1 MVEIRKTS
9 ENEVNKVIKLVWETF
24 LDFEALNYNREGVE
38 EFRRFLDN
46 KKLIKTLEIYGAYL
60 NEKLVGTIALHEEQH
75 ICMFFVKKSYQN
87 RGIGKK
93 LLKKVLETV
102 EEPTINSSENAV
114 SILES
119 LGFSIFEEESTI
131 NGIKIIPMIYKEN
144 DKKIIKLKCR
154 EKELE
159 LGKRTLIMGIL
170 NVTPDSFSDGGK
182 YNSVEEA
189 VKRAKKMIDEGAD
202 IIDIGG
208 ESTRP
213 EHIQISIDEEI
224 NRVVPVIKELKKL
237 DILLSIDTY
246 KYEVAKVA
254 LENGVHIVNDIWGLQ
269 YDEGE
274 MAKLVKKYDVPVIV
288 MHNQNGTEYNSDII
302 KDMKEFF
309 YRSFSV
315 AKKYGIKRENII
327 LDPGIGFGKT
337 FEHNIEVMRRLSEL
351 RSMGKILLGTSRKR
365 FLGKILGD
373 VAPEER
379 LEGTLA
385 TTVIGI
391 EAGVDIVRVHDV
403 LENKKISMVAD
414 TIIRSR

>member
-1 MVEIRKTS
+1 MVEIKNIS

-38 EFRRFLDN
+38 EFRKFLDN
-46 KKLIKTLEIYGAYL
+46 KKLISTFEIYGAYI
-60 NEKLVGTIALHEEQH
+60 NKKLVGTIALHEKQH
-75 ICMFFVKKSYQN
+75 ICMFFVKKLYQN
-87 RGIGKK
+87 KGIGKK

-144 DKKIIKLKCR
+144 DKRIIKLKCR

-170 NVTPDSFSDGGK
+170 NITPDSFSDGGK

-189 VKRAKKMIDEGAD
+189 VKRAKKMIDEGVD

-213 EHIQISIDEEI
+213 EHIQISIEDEI

-237 DILLSIDTY
+237 DVLLSIDTY

-269 YDEGE
+269 YDNGE

-288 MHNQNGTEYNSDII
+288 MHNQNGTEYSSDIM

-309 YRSFSV
+309 YRSFLV

-337 FEHNIEVMRRLSEL
+337 FEHNIEVMERLAEL
-351 RSMGKILLGTSRKR
+351 RGMGKILLGTSRKR

-373 VAPEER
+373 AAPEKR

-414 TIIRSR
+414 TIIRSK